1 MNYLQ
6 LVNRA
11 RQEGGVSGSALASL
25 GGTLSQESQR
35 FKDWVNEAW
44 RELQTHVQDW
54 DFMRSDFS
62 FTTTANVSEYTAAT
76 LSTPLTSFRNWK
88 RDSFRLYTT
97 ATGFGDEQILGFLDY
112 ETFRNQY
119 LFGAQRDV
127 RARPVLFSIKPNKTL
142 VLGSVPDSSGYTVVG
157 EYFRLP
163 GDLVADADTPGITTE
178 YHMLIVWRAV
188 REYALYESAAEVLA
202 RADQNIARLMSKIE
216 NDQMP
221 EITSGP
227 PLA

>member
-11 RQEGGVSGSALASL
+11 RQEGGVSGAALASL

-44 RELQTHVQDW
+44 REVQTHCAAW

-62 FTTTANVSEYTAAT
+62 FDTTASVQTYVAGS

-88 RDSFRLYTT
+88 RDSFRAYTT
-97 ATGFGDEQILGFLDY
+97 SVGFGDEQILGFLDW
-112 ETFRNQY
+112 ETFRNLY
-119 LFGAQRDV
+119 LYGNQRSV
-127 RARPVLFSIKPNKTL
+127 TGRPVLFSIKPDKSL
-142 VLGSVPDSSGYTVVG
+142 VIGPVPDAAYTING

-163 GDLVADADTPGITTE
+163 ADLVGDTDTPTITAE
-178 YHMLIVWRAV
+178 YHMLIVWRAL
-188 REYALYESAAEVLA
+188 RSYALYEAAPEVLA
-202 RADQNIARLMSKIE
+202 HAESEIKRLMSKIE